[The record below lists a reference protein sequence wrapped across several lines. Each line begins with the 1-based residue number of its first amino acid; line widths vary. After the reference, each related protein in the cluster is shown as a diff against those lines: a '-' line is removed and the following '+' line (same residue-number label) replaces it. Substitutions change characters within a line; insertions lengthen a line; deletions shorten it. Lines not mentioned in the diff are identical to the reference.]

1 MLKTNLN
8 SWTNNSSAISNEKI
22 AKMKEFST
30 KELGLRKKMK
40 ETIKNKGFNI
50 KLAKS
55 FAWLSIMCWIALW
68 SMWQLDSSSLQSNA
82 LSINSDSTSYKA
94 NLVQLN
100 QDENI
105 NLVWWID
112 QREEVWN
119 EFEAILEV
127 GKNIQSFEWPFWT
140 VKYILLQTKNGM
152 VAYTQQLTNTNTN
165 NQNIKSL
172 SAYFISE
179 ADKFKGT
186 TEVTTVT
193 ALPPKDL
200 YSAFEASY
208 MKKDVSMTEIKKVF
222 SGHSLKVNKT
232 TWESILMLNIDSSNI
247 SWKTTKI
254 IEVIKSYYW
263 KNVYVNWINLDWK
276 KFKDNENYVSVSF
289 DL

>member
-8 SWTNNSSAISNEKI
+8 SWTINSSSPSSEKI

-30 KELGLRKKMK
+30 KELWLRKKMQ
-40 ETIKNKGFNI
+40 ETIRNKWFNL

-55 FAWLSIMCWIALW
+55 FAWLSIMCWIAIW
-68 SMWQLDSSSLQSNA
+68 SMWQIDSNA
-82 LSINSDSTSYKA
+82 LQGNVLSVNSESASYKA

-105 NLVWWID
+105 SLVGWLD
-112 QREEVWN
+112 QREEIWN

-127 GKNIQSFEWPFWT
+127 GKSIQSFEWPFWT
-140 VKYILLQTKNGM
+140 VKYLLLQTKNGM
-152 VAYTQQLTNTNTN
+152 VAYTQQLTNANAN
-165 NQNIKSL
+165 AQNIKSL

-179 ADKFKGT
+179 SEKFKGT

-200 YSAFEASY
+200 YLAFEAAY
-208 MKKDVSMTEIKKVF
+208 TKKDVSTAEIKKIF
-222 SGHSLKVNKT
+222 SWHSLKVNKT
-232 TWESILMLNIDSSNI
+232 TWDSFLMLNIDASNI

-289 DL
+289 EL